1 MLMNAAAKTI
11 VYPQFRRYKTGTSW
25 FRIDGPEQYEE
36 IRKMGS
42 RWFIDRYEAKILPDR
57 NWIYD
62 LTFAYEEFAEVIGEG
77 EYEEIKKMLLVE

>member
-1 MLMNAAAKTI
+1 MAASPEI
-11 VYPQFRRYKTGTSW
+11 HYPQYRRYKTGTSW
-25 FRIDGPEQYEE
+25 FCIQSPTQYEE

-62 LTFAYEEFAEVIGEG
+62 LTFAFESFADEIPEE
-77 EYEEIKKMLLVE
+77 EYTHILHQLPSE

>member
-1 MLMNAAAKTI
+1 MCALPKIN
-11 VYPQFRRYKTGTSW
+11 YPQFRRYKTGTSW

-42 RWFIDRYEAKILPDR
+42 RWFFDRYEAKILPDR

-62 LTFAYEEFAEVIGEG
+62 LTFAFESFADEISDEE
-77 EYEEIKKMLLVE
+77 YQEIFSNLSS